1 MARIECDYTKGDAT
15 KHYKAD
21 ITPLPYDTAETLEI
35 KLMEELIDV
44 ISEKN
49 GRIVAGTV
57 EFKP

>member
-1 MARIECDYTKGDAT
+1 MARIECDYEKEGKT

-21 ITPLPYDTAETLEI
+21 ITPLPYDATETLES
-35 KLMEELIDV
+35 KLKEEMIDV

-57 EFKP
+57 ELKP